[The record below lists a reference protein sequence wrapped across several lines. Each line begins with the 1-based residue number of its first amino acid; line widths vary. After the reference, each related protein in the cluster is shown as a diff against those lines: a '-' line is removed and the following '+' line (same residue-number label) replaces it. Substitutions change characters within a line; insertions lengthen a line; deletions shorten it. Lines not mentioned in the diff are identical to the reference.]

1 MKFHEAI
8 AAGIGHIQ
16 ENKTRAGLSILGIFI
31 GIASVLYQ
39 QMHAI
44 TYLLPKMGISEVKK
58 SVDIFA

>member
-8 AAGIGHIQ
+8 AAGIGHTQ